1 MDHAYEATVMN
12 ESPADN
18 VAAGTATVYDPAGN
32 IIDVA
37 EIDLYVNEG
46 DCWQMQCPLSDS
58 ISTDEIDHI
67 EFQTYL
73 GRL

>member
-37 EIDLYVNEG
+37 EIDQYVNEG

-67 EFQTYL
+67 EF
-73 GRL
+73 